1 MCNDK
6 DKRELSL
13 EEQETV
19 NGGVGFVEEVTG
31 NPFPINDIE
40 PIVLNPKTPTDPP
53 FGPVDPPPGSVQP
66 CPDGPG
72 GGFGP
77 IQIRKDR

>member
-13 EEQETV
+13 EEQEAV
-19 NGGVGFVEEVTG
+19 SGGVGFVEEVTG
-31 NPFPINDIE
+31 NPYPIDDV
-40 PIVLNPKTPTDPP
+40 PVVLNPKTPSNPP

-72 GGFGP
+72 GGSGP
-77 IQIRKDR
+77 IKIP

>member
-13 EEQETV
+13 EEQEAV
-19 NGGVGFVEEVTG
+19 SGGVGFIEEVTTV
-31 NPFPINDIE
+31 

-72 GGFGP
+72 GGSGP
-77 IQIRKDR
+77 IQIP

>member
-19 NGGVGFVEEVTG
+19 NGGVSFVEEVTG
-31 NPFPINDIE
+31 NPYSEDTT
-40 PIVLNPKTPTDPP
+40 PIVLDPKTPSNPP

-66 CPDGPG
+66 FPG
-72 GGFGP
+72 GSGGSGP
-77 IQIRKDR
+77 IQVP